1 MLFQAPEFSAHIW
14 ISGFTS
20 KPVDFDA
27 VLNEIHKKHP
37 EVSAQFVD
45 LDKIPG
51 SRYLFLATLNALQ
64 SHNSSRPIS
73 RTLGMEILLY
83 VSANKQINEA
93 IRHVGMTADTARI
106 AAILVGKTKEETL
119 VVADLLNQILQ
130 QKGDDELIDQW
141 SSGRI
146 ENVLSLFDIAP
157 RELKAILRES
167 EQREQAVERLAIE
180 RSALL
185 TVRK

>member
-1 MLFQAPEFSAHIW
+1 VPEFSSHIW

-27 VLNEIHKKHP
+27 VLEEIHKEHP

-45 LDKIPG
+45 LGKIPG
-51 SRYLFLATLNALQ
+51 SRYLFLATLNAIQ

-93 IRHVGMTADTARI
+93 IRHIGMTADTARV
-106 AAILVGKTKEETL
+106 AAILVGKNKEETL
-119 VVADLLNQILQ
+119 VVANLLSQILQ
-130 QKGDDELIDQW
+130 QKSNDDLIDQW
-141 SSGRI
+141 SSERI
-146 ENVLSLFDIAP
+146 ENVLSLFDIGP
-157 RELKAILRES
+157 KELKATLRES
-167 EQREQAVERLAIE
+167 EPREQAVERLAIE

-185 TVRK
+185 AVRK